1 MKHVV
6 RKLKVS
12 SHDMEEEEEVENASQ
27 LVIREGKKKKAIDVA
42 ALEKALQIAKEIV
55 VPTEVLLKESKA
67 EAAQLRIELTK
78 NLQQMVVSGELVKVT
93 KEV

>member
-1 MKHVV
+1 
-6 RKLKVS
+6 
-12 SHDMEEEEEVENASQ
+12 MEEEEEVENASQ